1 MSAGTIGYVVVLA
14 VGSLVLPMLLLI
26 LTRFVP
32 AMRRHPTLVYGVC
45 LALVLLAFIA
55 AAAEADSLGPVI
67 VAALLALLFL
77 GWDYVR
83 NVRSL
88 AAASTSAPPQPSEQ
102 D

>member
-1 MSAGTIGYVVVLA
+1 MSAGTIGYVVGLA
-14 VGSLVLPMLLLI
+14 VGSLVLPVLLLI

-45 LALVLLAFIA
+45 LALVLFVFIA
-55 AAAEADSLGPVI
+55 AAAQADSLGPVI

-83 NVRSL
+83 NVKSL
-88 AAASTSAPPQPSEQ
+88 AAVSTSAPPQTSEQ

>member
-1 MSAGTIGYVVVLA
+1 MSAGTIGYVIGLA
-14 VGSLVLPMLLLI
+14 VGSLVLPILLLI

-45 LALVLLAFIA
+45 LALVLLVFIA

-67 VAALLALLFL
+67 VAALVALLFL

-88 AAASTSAPPQPSEQ
+88 AAASTSAPPQTSEQ